1 MKHIS
6 LFILA
11 LTFAVTA
18 SAQYVQEPL
27 HRKGTHLASSAGKLT
42 EAEMSAVLADIDGVD
57 YNDQWKKV
65 SARRN
70 TGLGMTI
77 GGAVVGVA
85 GGVVTMAGL
94 GTSLIG
100 AAVGGTIGSIGGKES
115 ASEAANEGA
124 EAGTPLITAGIIA
137 GLAGVTSFCVGLP
150 MLISKNKKLNG
161 IVNQYNGSQ
170 SKTSVALGST
180 RNGFGV
186 QVIF

>member
-1 MKHIS
+1 MKYITS
-6 LFILA
+6 ILLA

-42 EAEMSAVLADIDGVD
+42 EAEMSTVLTDIDGVD
-57 YNDQWKKV
+57 YNDQWKKA
-65 SARRN
+65 SARRS

-77 GGAVVGVA
+77 GGAVAGVA

-100 AAVGGTIGSIGGKES
+100 AAVGGTVGSIGGQES
-115 ASEAANEGA
+115 ASEAANKGA
-124 EAGTPLITAGIIA
+124 EAGTPLITAGLIA

-150 MLISKNKKLNG
+150 MLISNNKKLNG
-161 IVNQYNGSQ
+161 IVDRYNGSQ

-180 RNGFGV
+180 GNGFGV